1 MELEKYL
8 DDFNKKTQK
17 SIDHFVF
24 EMSKISTGKANP
36 QIVKKIKV
44 MYYDNPTE
52 LDEIATIMVPEPQQL
67 LIKPFDA
74 TSTKD
79 IVKAILSANLGNFPM
94 ADEGNQIRITFPP
107 MTSDRRKELV
117 KSLSK
122 FIEQAKV
129 GVRNARQEIIKAIKS
144 DAELSE
150 DMQKNYVE
158 KIELEVKKKI
168 ERISTLAKIKEN
180 DLNAF

>member
-1 MELEKYL
+1 
-8 DDFNKKTQK
+8 
-17 SIDHFVF
+17 
-24 EMSKISTGKANP
+24 STGKANP

-52 LDEIATIMVPEPQQL
+52 LHKIATIMVPEPQQL

-79 IVKAILSANLGNFPM
+79 IVKAILSVNLGNFPM
-94 ADEGNQIRITFPP
+94 TDEGNQIRITFPP

-117 KSLSK
+117 KSISK

-129 GVRNARQEIIKAIKS
+129 GVRNARQEIIKAI
-144 DAELSE
+144 
-150 DMQKNYVE
+150 
-158 KIELEVKKKI
+158 
-168 ERISTLAKIKEN
+168 
-180 DLNAF
+180 